1 MTSVPAPGG
10 QGRRELTAALDRA
23 ESSGDVA
30 AQVRAVLELAAAQA
44 FNETPGELP
53 VRLHAV
59 LARVGAPADRVRIG
73 AALARCWAYANQP
86 GRAGGFADAAL
97 READELG
104 DPVLLAAALDA
115 TLTTSW
121 GPDDLERR
129 REGTRRLGDVA
140 AHLPD
145 PDARLQ
151 AHLWGLTVA
160 WEVLDVPRMHREMR
174 ALERL
179 AERSPRAAFFAASRR
194 LALDLLRGRTDT
206 AAELRRRA
214 SGAARR
220 TPVPDAEA
228 VDHAMVAYTAL
239 LSGDAATCAVEA
251 EAHEGYGL
259 AEGVASVLAESAMLW
274 IGAGRPD
281 RVAGVVASFAGSTPS
296 ELPRD
301 GDWLLTLQCVLEGAL
316 YVGDR
321 DVVATLVALLAPYEG
336 RAVVNAGAVA
346 FHGVTDDTL
355 ARGHALLGRAQEAA
369 RLREQALSAYR
380 RLGASW
386 WRDRM
391 PAADGLPA
399 PEPSGPRALVLRRR
413 PDGAW
418 DVGTA
423 AATSVLPDLRGLGYL
438 RELVERPDAG
448 VAATA
453 LAGARAGREFVVDD
467 DLGELLDER
476 ARREFAR
483 RVEQLDRTIA
493 DGDPDRAGAARA
505 EREQLLAALR
515 AATGLGGRARTAGSG
530 AERSRIAVRKAL
542 VAAMAR
548 IAEVDPW
555 LGRHLRDRVRT
566 GVECR
571 YESSPDEPVRWTT
584 R

>member
-10 QGRRELTAALDRA
+10 SRRRELTAALDRA
-23 ESSGDVA
+23 ESTGDVA
-30 AQVRAVLELAAAQA
+30 EQVRAVLDLAAAQP

-59 LARVGAPADRVRIG
+59 LGRVTAPGDRVRIG

-86 GRAGGFADAAL
+86 GRARGFADEAL
-97 READELG
+97 REAETLG
-104 DPVLLAAALDA
+104 DPVLVCAALDA
-115 TLTTSW
+115 TLATGW

-129 REGTRRLGDVA
+129 RDGARRLGDVA

-179 AERSPRAAFFAASRR
+179 GDESPRAAFFAASRR
-194 LALDLLRGRTDT
+194 LALDLLRGRSDT

-214 SGAARR
+214 SEAARR

-228 VDHAMVAYTAL
+228 VDHAMAAYTAL
-239 LSGDAATCAVEA
+239 LTGDVRTCAAEA
-251 EAHEGYGL
+251 EAHEAYAL
-259 AEGVASVLAESAMLW
+259 AEGVASVLAEAGMLW

-281 RVAGVVASFAGSTPS
+281 RVAGVVASFAGATPS
-296 ELPRD
+296 GLPRD

-321 DVVATLVALLAPYEG
+321 DVVATVVALLTPYEG

-355 ARGHALLGRAQEAA
+355 SRGYAALGQAEEAV
-369 RLREQALSAYR
+369 RLREQAVAAYR

-386 WRDRM
+386 WRDRLLSSDGQ
-391 PAADGLPA
+391 AAAGRP
-399 PEPSGPRALVLRRR
+399 GPRELVLRRR
-413 PDGAW
+413 ADGVW

-423 AATSVLPDLRGLGYL
+423 VLPDLRGLGYL
-438 RELVERPDAG
+438 HALLERPDVP
-448 VAATA
+448 VAATD
-453 LAGARAGREFVVDD
+453 LVGAQVGRGFVVED

-476 ARREFAR
+476 ARRELTR

-493 DGDPDRAGAARA
+493 DGDPDRASAARD
-505 EREQLLAALR
+505 EREQLRAALR

-566 GVECR
+566 GSECR